1 MPWHATAND
10 MEDGLAAVGGA
21 LVLGAVSLW
30 VAGPLGMLACGLA
43 LLVAGTVG
51 SSTDGTGTDS
61 GTKVNCPECGAVNR
75 RGDDRCGYCEA
86 EFEVG
91 ADDAEG
97 DGDGGD
103 SGDGAGVDDGAHDRQ

>member
-1 MPWHATAND
+1 

-51 SSTDGTGTDS
+51 SSTDGTGTD
-61 GTKVNCPECGAVNR
+61 GPGAKVNCPECGAVNR

-86 EFEVG
+86 ELEIG
-91 ADDAEG
+91 AGDVEG

-103 SGDGAGVDDGAHDRQ
+103 GGDGAGVDDGAHDRQ